1 MIYFN
6 IPDYLS
12 YEIKVLLK
20 STAKSLRIVVP
31 DLNYGVLWII
41 R

>member
-6 IPDYLS
+6 ISDYLS
-12 YEIKVLLK
+12 YEIEVLLK
-20 STAKSLRIVVP
+20 STAKSLGIIVP
-31 DLNYGVLWII
+31 DLNYGELWII